1 LRIYQ
6 TRRLPT
12 GRQEPWMHCTRF
24 NVTDIL
30 YRHRWY
36 GVAGIPHRNAF
47 RDHIVAFLLVFG
59 RGAQGRTCPTNLVG
73 ARCP

>member
-1 LRIYQ
+1 MR
-6 TRRLPT
+6 
-12 GRQEPWMHCTRF
+12 CTRF

-59 RGAQGRTCPTNLVG
+59 R
-73 ARCP
+73 